1 MAATRDDS
9 AATARRL
16 HLVFDDSKTFL
27 SEYARNLSRG
37 GALLASRDAFDMR
50 EVVDV
55 VLEATFA
62 GVKLV
67 LPAEVVHAA
76 GGSVAVQ
83 FLIGAPELRERLD
96 PLRERAEEEAAAE
109 AAEPTADAAGDEA
122 AFDADAFDAEAFDL
136 GADPTAAGGS
146 DIEPLGTDDA
156 PDGQDGD
163 PNDRTYRERAARAAT
178 RVAVRVKGPT
188 GKSLRGRTRDVSHTG
203 VLLSVDGEELP
214 IGRDVQISL
223 VHPETGE
230 QLDVPGKVVRHL
242 SGGGVVGAVAVALQP
257 GERRSEVERF
267 VADIKAADAEA
278 QRGGIRGPL
287 EELGGASLLQM
298 FAALSKRGTL
308 TVSHGVE
315 EGCVAFEKGML
326 RFAQVG
332 SVTGV
337 KALARIL
344 SWRDGFFEFRAHV
357 DPLEGAQ
364 PSMPM
369 EAAILDAVRVL
380 DEGNRLSSPQ
390 LSPGT
395 RLELARERLE
405 TSGAPLG
412 KIEQAVLELAAA
424 GFTVRRILDVIPEDD
439 ASIRVAISA
448 LLERGLLKPAGDV

>member
-27 SEYARNLSRG
+27 AEYARNLSRG
-37 GALLASRDAFDMR
+37 GAMLASRDAFDMR

-55 VLEATFA
+55 VVEANFA
-62 GVKLV
+62 GAKLV
-67 LPAEVVHAA
+67 MPAEVVHAA
-76 GGSVAVQ
+76 SGSVAVQ
-83 FLIGAPELRERLD
+83 FLIEAPELRARLD
-96 PLRERAEEEAAAE
+96 PLRERAEQECAAEVPAAE
-109 AAEPTADAAGDEA
+109 AGAGDIEFDADGFDAAGFDLDADAAQVPDFE
-122 AFDADAFDAEAFDL
+122 
-136 GADPTAAGGS
+136 PTGVPS
-146 DIEPLGTDDA
+146 DDDV
-156 PDGQDGD
+156 D

-178 RVAVRVKGPT
+178 RVSVQVKGPT

-223 VHPETGE
+223 VHPDTGE

-242 SGGGVVGAVAVALQP
+242 AGDGVVGAVAVALTP
-257 GERRSEVERF
+257 GERSPEVERF

-315 EGCVAFEKGML
+315 EGCVAFEQGML
-326 RFAQVG
+326 LFAQVG
-332 SVTGV
+332 SVSGV

-357 DPLEGAQ
+357 DPLEGAK
-364 PSMPM
+364 PGMSM

-390 LSPGT
+390 LSPAT
-395 RLELARERLE
+395 RLDLARDRLE

-412 KIEQAVLELAAA
+412 KVEQAVLELAAA

-439 ASIRVAISA
+439 ASIRVAIAA
-448 LLERGLLKPAGDV
+448 LVERGLLVPAGDA

>member
-1 MAATRDDS
+1 MTATRDDS
-9 AATARRL
+9 ASTARRL
-16 HLVFDDSKTFL
+16 HLVFDDAKTFL
-27 SEYARNLSRG
+27 SEYARNLARG
-37 GALLASRDAFDMR
+37 GAMLASRDAFDLR
-50 EVVDV
+50 EVVDI
-55 VLEATFA
+55 VLDAAFA
-62 GVKLV
+62 GTKLV

-96 PLRERAEEEAAAE
+96 PLRECAERDAAVAEEP
-109 AAEPTADAAGDEA
+109 EPGAAGDA
-122 AFDADAFDAEAFDL
+122 LAIDADAFDAAGFDL
-136 GADPTAAGGS
+136 DLDASAAQVHDFEAIG
-146 DIEPLGTDDA
+146 DDDA
-156 PDGQDGD
+156 AVDDGDGD

-178 RVAVRVKGPT
+178 RVPVEVKSST

-223 VHPETGE
+223 VHPATGE

-242 SGGGVVGAVAVALQP
+242 AGEGVVGAVAVALQP

-267 VADIKAADAEA
+267 VSDIKKADAEA

-315 EGCVAFEKGML
+315 EGCVAFEQGML
-326 RFAQVG
+326 LFAHVG
-332 SVTGV
+332 SVSGV

-357 DPLEGAQ
+357 EPHASSQ
-364 PSMPM
+364 PHIQM
-369 EAAILDAVRVL
+369 EAAILEAVQVL

-390 LSPGT
+390 LAPGT
-395 RLELARERLE
+395 RLEVARDRLE

-412 KIEQAVLELAAA
+412 KVEQAVLELAAA

-448 LLERGLLKPAGDV
+448 LLGRGLLKQTDA

>member
-9 AATARRL
+9 ASTARRL
-16 HLVFDDSKTFL
+16 HLVFDDAKTFL
-27 SEYARNLSRG
+27 SEYALNLSRG
-37 GALLASRDAFDMR
+37 GAMLASRDAFDMR
-50 EVVDV
+50 EVVDIA
-55 VLEATFA
+55 LDATFA
-62 GVKLV
+62 GAKLV

-83 FLIGAPELRERLD
+83 FLIEAPELRARLD
-96 PLRERAEEEAAAE
+96 PLRERAEQDVAAE
-109 AAEPTADAAGDEA
+109 QPAPAPAGEDIDFDADGFDAAGNDFE
-122 AFDADAFDAEAFDL
+122 
-136 GADPTAAGGS
+136 S
-146 DIEPLGTDDA
+146 DDA
-156 PDGQDGD
+156 VPQILDFEATGIADDRD

-178 RVAVRVKGPT
+178 RVPVQVKSPT
-188 GKSLRGRTRDVSHTG
+188 GKSMRGRTRDVSHTG

-242 SGGGVVGAVAVALQP
+242 AGDGVVGAVAVALHP
-257 GERRSEVERF
+257 GEQRSEVERF
-267 VADIKAADAEA
+267 VAEIKAADAEA

-287 EELGGASLLQM
+287 EELGGASMLQM

-357 DPLEGAQ
+357 DPLEGTQ
-364 PSMPM
+364 PTMQM
-369 EAAILDAVRVL
+369 EAAILDAVRML
-380 DEGNRLSSPQ
+380 DEGNRSSCPQ
-390 LSPGT
+390 LSPAT
-395 RLELARERLE
+395 RLDLARDRLE
-405 TSGAPLG
+405 SSGAPLG
-412 KIEQAVLELAAA
+412 KVEQAVLELAAA

-448 LLERGLLKPAGDV
+448 LIDRGLLIPADEG

>member
-37 GALLASRDAFDMR
+37 GAMLASRDAFDMR

-62 GVKLV
+62 GAKLV

-83 FLIGAPELRERLD
+83 FLIGAPELRERLE
-96 PLRERAEEEAAAE
+96 PLRERAEQEAAAE
-109 AAEPTADAAGDEA
+109 APGSDAAGDDVS
-122 AFDADAFDAEAFDL
+122 FDADAFDAEGFDL
-136 GADPTAAGGS
+136 GADDAAAQVPDFEPTGIASG
-146 DIEPLGTDDA
+146 DDG
-156 PDGQDGD
+156 DVD

-178 RVAVRVKGPT
+178 RVSVQVKGPT
-188 GKSLRGRTRDVSHTG
+188 GKSMRGRTRDVSHTG

-223 VHPETGE
+223 VHPGTGE

-242 SGGGVVGAVAVALQP
+242 AGDGVVGAVAVELRP

-315 EGCVAFEKGML
+315 EGCVAFEQGML
-326 RFAQVG
+326 LFAQVG
-332 SVTGV
+332 SVSGV

-364 PSMPM
+364 PGMAM

-395 RLELARERLE
+395 RLELARDRLE

-412 KIEQAVLELAAA
+412 KVEQAVLELAAA

-439 ASIRVAISA
+439 ASIRVAIAA
-448 LLERGLLKPAGDV
+448 LVERGLLVPAGDS